1 MSNPLLP
8 NSIAHPALHLCSLSC
23 LWLRVWHPHPQLFM
37 PVTWQSSCV
46 YSSSKYILTQQSFRV
61 TCQYSKSSYHRNSLE
76 IVTSWVDSKVHTRFQ
91 GSFYHLLGLS
101 GNKSWQI
108 PLKNKW
114 PPVRTWHQSL
124 NPFPVVVINL
134 CWLVGFTGRRL
145 KAIKSFWR
153 TLL

>member
-46 YSSSKYILTQQSFRV
+46 YHSSNTSWLNRAFCV
-61 TCQYSKSSYHRNSLE
+61 TCQYSKSSYHRNSPE
-76 IVTSWVDSKVHTRFQ
+76 IVTSWVDSRVHTRFQ
-91 GSFYHLLGLS
+91 GPFYHLLAPS
-101 GNKSWQI
+101 DNKSWQI

-124 NPFPVVVINL
+124 NFFPVVDINL
-134 CWLVGFTGRRL
+134 RWLVVFTGRGL